1 MKSCQIESGCCNIK
15 WSCIL
20 VKLSIKRNDTSA
32 TDIEHMHLC
41 PPMCAFDSEA
51 RIGAWFTCL
60 SLLLHACN
68 ECLLQNFVNGPPFD
82 GVCPL
87 CHMFH

>member
-1 MKSCQIESGCCNIK
+1 M
-15 WSCIL
+15 
-20 VKLSIKRNDTSA
+20 VKLSIKEMILQA
-32 TDIEHMHLC
+32 TDREHMHLC

-51 RIGAWFTCL
+51 RIGAWFTFFCCCCYMLATTSL
-60 SLLLHACN
+60 SWLQGTLGT
-68 ECLLQNFVNGPPFD
+68 LQNFVNGPPFD